1 MKVGEFRKAIANV
14 PDDFELELRD
24 PNFGGLLEGF
34 TLKQEHIEIKTRK
47 KQVLLQVP
55 FIEPLGE

>member
-24 PNFGGLLEGF
+24 PNFGGPLEGS
-34 TLKQEHIEIKTRK
+34 T
-47 KQVLLQVP
+47 
-55 FIEPLGE
+55 